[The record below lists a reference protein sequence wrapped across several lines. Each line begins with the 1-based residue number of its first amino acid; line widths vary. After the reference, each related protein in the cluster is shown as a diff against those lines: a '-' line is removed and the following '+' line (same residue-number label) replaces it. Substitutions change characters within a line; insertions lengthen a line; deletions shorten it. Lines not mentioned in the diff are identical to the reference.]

1 MYRNLSM
8 LCLLLMICLPAAAQQ
23 DQTVQPTEAIQV
35 VGVEQSDK
43 LPART
48 FASLNQEQLGKSRKS
63 QAQPD
68 AKTPDTVN
76 GVAPDDLTNDDPL
89 NPKPAVTQSQS
100 VNAPLFDDA
109 RAASKRSPLS
119 FDEDAANAVMSN
131 GQTAPE
137 PEWEFSITPYL
148 FTAGLHGTVGARG
161 RFVDVDASFSD
172 IFDRL
177 DFGLMGT
184 FEARKGNWGFLVDTM
199 YISLSNE
206 TTTRGLLF
214 SGVNSESKL
223 FIIDPEMSYRA
234 FANDKGASIDILAG
248 VRIWH
253 LKNDLTFL
261 PGLLAPQVEV
271 SESKNWADPV
281 VGARGVI
288 ALSPRLFLNGKF
300 DVGGVGVG
308 SDFTGQVY
316 GGAGINVKPRVAL
329 IGGYR
334 YLYVDYKS
342 DGFLFRSALKGLVFG
357 ATFKF

>member
-1 MYRNLSM
+1 MFHQNKPRALVICA
-8 LCLLLMICLPAAAQQ
+8 LVCAIALLTTLTANA
-23 DQTVQPTEAIQV
+23 
-35 VGVEQSDK
+35 
-43 LPART
+43 
-48 FASLNQEQLGKSRKS
+48 QEQQRSSDAAESRVAERDGSTKSADTGSLEQKTVEIV
-63 QAQPD
+63 ATDVLANNQPGD
-68 AKTPDTVN
+68 SKPTV
-76 GVAPDDLTNDDPL
+76 TR
-89 NPKPAVTQSQS
+89 SHS
-100 VNAPLFDDA
+100 VNAPSFDDA
-109 RAASKRSPLS
+109 KAASNRSALS
-119 FDEDAANAVMSN
+119 VEEDAADAVKSN

-137 PEWEFSITPYL
+137 PKWEFSITPYL
-148 FTAGLHGTVGARG
+148 FTAGLNGTVGARG
-161 RFVDVDASFSD
+161 RSVDVDASFGD
-172 IFDRL
+172 IFERL

-184 FEARKGNWGFLVDTM
+184 FEARKGNWGLLLDTM

-206 TTTRGLLF
+206 TTTRGILF

-223 FIIDPEMSYRA
+223 FIIDPEMTYRA
-234 FANDKGASIDILAG
+234 FANDKGASIDLLAG

-253 LKNDLTFL
+253 LKNELTFL
-261 PGLLAPQVEV
+261 PGLLAPLVEV

-300 DVGGVGVG
+300 DLGGFGVG
-308 SDFTGQVY
+308 SDFTGQAY

-342 DGFLFRSALKGLVFG
+342 DGFLFKTAMKGLVFG